1 MANQPGYQVPGQSN
15 TAPQDSG
22 SYYQNQISGSGYGSG
37 QGFFGGPQTAQSQ
50 QAQGANQGFT
60 PMLGGQFQAPQFGQ
74 FNPQLGGPPPSTQPA
89 FQGDL
94 SGEKPSGQEFTQPSP
109 GYEVPTQATPTTY
122 AEAKALA
129 QDPNSGV
136 TEVPDSRGYSGSP
149 TYQYVDA
156 NGNLVQLR
164 PGGDGPVIIP
174 KQMTFEGLG
183 GYQSPTEQYR
193 QAVMARDVTTP
204 IQQALRSQL
213 QGLAAE
219 RGQAVQQ
226 LQSRQRG
233 LGMSGLAGLD
243 LAGVGRQYA
252 ETAGD
257 IRTGAMSALEE
268 ARRAK
273 AAEVFNLGAQ
283 AREET
288 GAAMAQNRDFA
299 LSQID
304 MLQTDAQN
312 LTGGGNTVMA
322 NQYLINELRQ
332 LSNLAMTKA
341 VNTSEF
347 NALVSQLMDRYGS
360 YRLVSPTGKAMGTSG
375 FKLQGF
381 APQL

>member
-22 SYYQNQISGSGYGSG
+22 SYNQNQIMGAGYGTG

-60 PMLGGQFQAPQFGQ
+60 PMLGSQFQAPQLGQ
-74 FNPQLGGPPPSTQPA
+74 FNPQLGAPPPSPQTT

-136 TEVPDSRGYSGSP
+136 TEVPGSRGYSGSP

-156 NGNLVQLR
+156 NGEMVYINPSGVI
-164 PGGDGPVIIP
+164 GDAPQ
-174 KQMTFEGLG
+174 QMTFEGLG

-226 LQSRQRG
+226 LQSQQRG

-257 IRTGAMSALEE
+257 IRTGAMNAREA

-283 AREET
+283 ARQEA

-304 MLQTDAQN
+304 MLQSDAQN

-322 NQYLINELRQ
+322 NQNLVNELRQ
-332 LSNLAMTKA
+332 LSNLAMTRA
-341 VNTSEF
+341 VNVLEF
-347 NALVSQLMDRYGS
+347 NALVSELMGRYGS
-360 YRLVSPTGKAMGTSG
+360 YALVAPDGAPMGSSG
-375 FKLQGF
+375 FELQGN
-381 APQL
+381 APKM

>member
-1 MANQPGYQVPGQSN
+1 
-15 TAPQDSG
+15 
-22 SYYQNQISGSGYGSG
+22 
-37 QGFFGGPQTAQSQ
+37 
-50 QAQGANQGFT
+50 
-60 PMLGGQFQAPQFGQ
+60 L
-74 FNPQLGGPPPSTQPA
+74 L
-89 FQGDL
+89 
-94 SGEKPSGQEFTQPSP
+94 
-109 GYEVPTQATPTTY
+109 
-122 AEAKALA
+122 
-129 QDPNSGV
+129 
-136 TEVPDSRGYSGSP
+136 
-149 TYQYVDA
+149 
-156 NGNLVQLR
+156 
-164 PGGDGPVIIP
+164 
-174 KQMTFEGLG
+174 
-183 GYQSPTEQYR
+183 
-193 QAVMARDVTTP
+193 
-204 IQQALRSQL
+204 
-213 QGLAAE
+213 
-219 RGQAVQQ
+219 
-226 LQSRQRG
+226 
-233 LGMSGLAGLD
+233 
-243 LAGVGRQYA
+243 
-252 ETAGD
+252 
-257 IRTGAMSALEE
+257 ALEE

>member
-37 QGFFGGPQTAQSQ
+37 QGFFGGGGPQTAQSQ
-50 QAQGANQGFT
+50 QAQGAGQGFT
-60 PMLGGQFQAPQFGQ
+60 PMLGGQFQAPQVGQ
-74 FNPQLGGPPPSTQPA
+74 FNPQLGSPPPSPQST

-94 SGEKPSGQEFTQPSP
+94 SGEKPSGQAFTEPQPQP
-109 GYEVPTQATPTTY
+109 AGAQPTSY
-122 AEAKALA
+122 NEAKALA

-156 NGNLVQLR
+156 NGNTVHLR
-164 PGGDGPVIIP
+164 PGGDGPVMIP
-174 KQMTFEGLG
+174 KQMTFQDLTA
-183 GYQSPTEQYR
+183 YQSPTDQYR
-193 QAVMARDVTTP
+193 QAVMARDVMTP

-213 QGLAAE
+213 QGLAQE
-219 RGQAVQQ
+219 RGGAVQQ
-226 LQSRQRG
+226 LQSQQRG

-252 ETAGD
+252 QTAGD
-257 IRTGAMSALEE
+257 IRTGAMQAMDD
-268 ARRAK
+268 ARRSK
-273 AAEVFNLGAQ
+273 AAEVFQLGNQ
-283 AREET
+283 ARQET
-288 GAAMAQNRDFA
+288 GLAMGANRDFA

-312 LTGGGNTVMA
+312 MTGGGSTVMA
-322 NQYLINELRQ
+322 NQNLVNELRQ

-341 VNTSEF
+341 VSSVEF
-347 NALVSQLMDRYGS
+347 NALVSELMGRYGS
-360 YRLVSPTGKAMGTSG
+360 YAFVAPDGRPMGAPG
-375 FKLQGF
+375 FELQGT
-381 APQL
+381 APKM